1 MAPFFLPFKIF
12 RMKKLIFSVITI
24 VFLLSAQSVFAQPRY
39 IMTFD
44 GVLPGSLPGGWIAVN
59 NSGVT
64 IRPSAQWQVR
74 DSGQFISYLSPFTA
88 TKSHSGK
95 RAVSVNY
102 YAALR
107 DSLTNNFGTA
117 DAWLISPG
125 LSTISGDSL
134 RFFATGCYNN
144 NQDSLQIWISTTNQN
159 TSSFTKRLGTIK
171 WLPGSQYG
179 KFTRY
184 TYSLSG
190 STPGTVYVG
199 FRYFMNCSNGDGYM
213 VQIDDFALGVNVG
226 VENNSTEIPK
236 KFELGQNYPNPFN
249 PATTI
254 RFDLP
259 KKSSYEFAIYNMLG
273 MKVYE
278 ASEENLSPGSYNLN
292 LNMSTFA
299 SGVYFYTLRAG
310 DFFERKQMVLVK

>member
-1 MAPFFLPFKIF
+1 
-12 RMKKLIFSVITI
+12 MKT
-24 VFLLSAQSVFAQPRY
+24 LLSSLIILFFFQAFHNTSYSQPRY
-39 IMTFD
+39 IQTFD
-44 GVLPGSLPGGWIAVN
+44 AVAPGTLPGGWIAVN
-59 NSGVT
+59 NSSIT

-74 DSGQFISYLSPFTA
+74 DSGQYISYLSPFTS
-88 TKSHSGK
+88 TRSRSGK

-102 YAALR
+102 YSALL
-107 DSLTNNFGTA
+107 DSITNQWGTS

-125 LSTISGDSL
+125 LSTIAGDSL

-144 NQDSLQIWISTTNQN
+144 NQDSLQVWISTTNQN
-159 TSSFTKRLGTIK
+159 VSSFTKRLGTIK
-171 WLPGSQYG
+171 WIPGSQYG

-184 TYSLSG
+184 TFSLSG
-190 STPGTVYVG
+190 STPGTVYIG
-199 FRYFMNCSNGDGYM
+199 FRYYMNCSNGDGYM
-213 VQIDDFALGVNVG
+213 VQIDDFALGVNVA

-236 KFELGQNYPNPFN
+236 KFALGQNYPNPFN

-259 KKSSYEFAIYNMLG
+259 KKSSYRFAIFNILG

-278 ASEENLSPGSYNLN
+278 ESEENLSPGSYNIN